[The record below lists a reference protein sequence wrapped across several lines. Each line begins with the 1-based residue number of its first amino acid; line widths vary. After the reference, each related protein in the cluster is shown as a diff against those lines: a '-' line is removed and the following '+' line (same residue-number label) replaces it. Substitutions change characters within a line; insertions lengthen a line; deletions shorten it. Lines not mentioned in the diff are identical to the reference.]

1 LFDFNP
7 LSQKIFIFSPYT
19 ILNGTWVFA
28 IIKFCKLFNPF
39 ITLMIVFILIYRY
52 TNYMRISRRHK
63 MNNITNFNQ
72 TKVPTPP
79 AFMATTR
86 QKIYLMQHH
95 LPVQDDMYIRHPKT
109 MNVLHSIGNVV
120 KDFIQNI
127 KSA

>member
-1 LFDFNP
+1 
-7 LSQKIFIFSPYT
+7 
-19 ILNGTWVFA
+19 
-28 IIKFCKLFNPF
+28 
-39 ITLMIVFILIYRY
+39 
-52 TNYMRISRRHK
+52 

-127 KSA
+127 KSE